1 MKEKRNLL
9 IGGGLVGVIAV
20 VLVMLGNPKNMG
32 FCIACFIRDIAGG
45 VGMHGAAIV
54 QYVRPEII
62 GLVCGAF
69 LMALIKK
76 DFAPRG
82 GSSPLTRF
90 VLGFGVMVGALIF
103 LGCPLRMALRIAG
116 GDLNAVVALVGFVVG
131 ILIGVVFLKKG
142 FSLGRSYRQGKLEGF
157 AITGI
162 NVALL
167 VVLVAFPTLLLFS
180 ESGPGSMRAPIWAA
194 LAAGLIVGAIAQR
207 TRLCMVG
214 GIRDVILFKD
224 WTLICGFIAIIV
236 IAAIGNIATGNFHL
250 GFTRG
255 LNEAGEIIAQPVAH
269 TEHLWNFLGMTVVGL
284 GSVLLGGCPLRQLI
298 LAGEGN
304 GDSAVTVFGM
314 IVGAAFA
321 HNFGLAG
328 NADAM
333 NEAKEIVVGGISTNG
348 KVAVCLGILIMLGV
362 SLWNM
367 PKKAAVSASVEAAK

>member
-9 IGGGLVGVIAV
+9 IGGAIAGLIAV
-20 VLVMLGNPKNMG
+20 LLVKFGNPANMG

-45 VGMHGAAIV
+45 VGMHGAAVV

-69 LMALIKK
+69 IVAVLKK

-116 GDLNAVVALVGFVVG
+116 GDLNAVVGLVGFIAGILVG
-131 ILIGVVFLKKG
+131 IFFLKKG
-142 FSLGRSYRQGKLEGF
+142 FTLGRAYKQSKLEGVG
-157 AITGI
+157 ITAI

-167 VVLVAFPTLLLFS
+167 VILVAFPVLLKFS
-180 ESGPGSMRAPIWAA
+180 ESGPASQRAPLFIA
-194 LAAGLIVGAIAQR
+194 LAAGLIVGALAQR

-214 GIRDVILFKD
+214 GLRDVVLFKD
-224 WTLICGFIAIIV
+224 WTLVCGFIALIV
-236 IAAIGNIATGNFHL
+236 VALIGNIATGNFHL
-250 GFTRG
+250 GFVKG
-255 LNEAGEIIAQPVAH
+255 INDAGEIIAQPVAH
-269 TEHLWNFLGMTVVGL
+269 TQHVWNFLGMAVVGL

-304 GDSAVTVFGM
+304 TDSAVAVLGM
-314 IVGAAFA
+314 FVGAAFC
-321 HNFGLAG
+321 HNFGLASSG
-328 NADAM
+328 AGTTPNGRIACILMLVVMLVIAAFNTKK
-333 NEAKEIVVGGISTNG
+333 NEA
-348 KVAVCLGILIMLGV
+348 
-362 SLWNM
+362 
-367 PKKAAVSASVEAAK
+367 

>member
-9 IGGGLVGVIAV
+9 MGGGLVGLIAV
-20 VLVMLGNPKNMG
+20 ALVLLGNPKNMG

-54 QYVRPEII
+54 QYVRPEVIS
-62 GLVCGAF
+62 LVCGAF
-69 LMALIKK
+69 LVALLRK

-90 VLGFGVMVGALIF
+90 ILGFGVMVGALIF

-116 GDLNAVVALVGFVVG
+116 GDLNAVVGLLGFIAGILVGVF
-131 ILIGVVFLKKG
+131 FLKRG
-142 FSLGRSYRQGKLEGF
+142 FTLGRAYPQGKLEGV
-157 AITGI
+157 AMTGI

-167 VVLVAFPTLLLFS
+167 VLLVAFPLVLKFS

-194 LAAGLIVGAIAQR
+194 LLAGLIVGAIAQR

-214 GIRDVILFKD
+214 GLRDVILFQD
-224 WTLICGFIAIIV
+224 WTFICGFIAIIL
-236 IAAIGNIATGNFHL
+236 ICAIGNIATGNFHL
-250 GFTRG
+250 GFMIDAET
-255 LNEAGEIIAQPVAH
+255 AQPVAH

-304 GDSAVTVFGM
+304 SDAAIAVVGM
-314 IVGAAFA
+314 FVGAAFC
-321 HNFGLAG
+321 HNFGLASSG
-328 NADAM
+328 AGTTA
-333 NEAKEIVVGGISTNG
+333 NG
-348 KVAVCLGILIMLGV
+348 RIACLLVLAVMLFIAV
-362 SLWNM
+362 FNT
-367 PKKAAVSASVEAAK
+367 KKSKA

>member
-9 IGGGLVGVIAV
+9 IGGAIAGLIAV
-20 VLVMLGNPKNMG
+20 LLVKFGNPANMG

-45 VGMHGAAIV
+45 VGMHGAAVV

-69 LMALIKK
+69 IVALLKK

-116 GDLNAVVALVGFVVG
+116 GDLNAVVGLVGFIAGILVG
-131 ILIGVVFLKKG
+131 IFFLKKG
-142 FSLGRSYRQGKLEGF
+142 FTLGRAYKQSKLEGVG
-157 AITGI
+157 ITAI

-167 VVLVAFPTLLLFS
+167 VILVAFPALLKFS
-180 ESGPGSMRAPIWAA
+180 ESGPASQRAPLFIA
-194 LAAGLIVGAIAQR
+194 LAAGLIVGALAQR

-214 GIRDVILFKD
+214 GLRDVVLFKD
-224 WTLICGFIAIIV
+224 WTLVCGFIALIV
-236 IAAIGNIATGNFHL
+236 VALIGNIATGNFHL
-250 GFTRG
+250 GFVKG
-255 LNEAGEIIAQPVAH
+255 INDAGEIIAQPVAH
-269 TEHLWNFLGMTVVGL
+269 TQHVWNFLGMAVVGL

-304 GDSAVTVFGM
+304 TDSAVAVLGM
-314 IVGAAFA
+314 FVGAAFC
-321 HNFGLAG
+321 HNFGLASSG
-328 NADAM
+328 AGTTANGRIAC
-333 NEAKEIVVGGISTNG
+333 IV
-348 KVAVCLGILIMLGV
+348 MLV
-362 SLWNM
+362 VMLVI
-367 PKKAAVSASVEAAK
+367 AAVNSKKSEA